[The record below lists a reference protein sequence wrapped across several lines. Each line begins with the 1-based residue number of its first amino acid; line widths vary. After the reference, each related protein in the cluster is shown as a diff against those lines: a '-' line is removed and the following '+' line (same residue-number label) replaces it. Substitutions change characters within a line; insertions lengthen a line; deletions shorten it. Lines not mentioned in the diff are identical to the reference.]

1 MAIQAVLDPS
11 PMHLIASPAPAPV
24 DVVWRNTYM
33 PRWERM
39 TRAWIITIVIAILTV
54 FWSLLLVPVA
64 GVLQPKSLEKLFPRL
79 TGYLEDHRTAESLV
93 TTQLPTLVSTLLFVA
108 IPYLYDCEKL
118 YFSSGRLIA
127 NHV

>member
-1 MAIQAVLDPS
+1 MQQMAIQAVLDPS
-11 PMHLIASPAPAPV
+11 PMHLIAGPAPAPA

-39 TRAWIITIVIAILTV
+39 TRGWIITLVIAILTV

-64 GVLQPKSLEKLFPRL
+64 GVLQPKSLEKVFPKLFE
-79 TGYLEDHRTAESLV
+79 YLQHHGTAESLV

-108 IPYLYDCEKL
+108 IPYLYDCKK
-118 YFSSGRLIA
+118 SPKICSR
-127 NHV
+127 V